1 MKMKALSA
9 ALAAAGV
16 LAAGTAGAIDLPHW
30 LKPEPKASAV
40 QATPTTKTANAS
52 EPAAVPM
59 LPASSVPDYRAIV
72 KQASPAVVGVT
83 VSGMHKTSGG
93 MQGLPP
99 GMENDPFFKFF
110 RGMPG
115 FQLRGEQGGEMPFKG
130 LGSGF
135 IISSDG
141 LILTN
146 AHVVRDAKEVT
157 VKLKDRR
164 EFSAKVLGSDPTTDI
179 AVLQIEAT
187 GLPTVRLGDARTL
200 QVGDPVL
207 AIGAP
212 YGLEE
217 TATQGIVS
225 AKGRALP
232 GDTVV
237 PFIQTDAAVNPGN
250 SGGPLFNG
258 NGAVVGINAQIYSR
272 SGGYQGLS
280 FAIPIN
286 VALNVKD
293 QILENGKVAHARL
306 GVTIQDVNQALA
318 NSFGLERPH
327 GALVSSVAPDSA
339 AAAAGLKAGDVIT
352 KVDGEPVTQA
362 ATLSSVIGM
371 SAPGA
376 KVDLTVWRNRKS
388 IEVAAKLGSVDASDV
403 QVADSD
409 GNVHSGHIGLALR
422 PLTPDERKQAS
433 VEQGL
438 LVENVAGPAAKA
450 GIRPG
455 DVLLAINGRTVESV
469 DEVKSVLAKKPK
481 SVALLVERGGDKI
494 FVPVNLG

>member
-16 LAAGTAGAIDLPHW
+16 LAAGTAGAIDLPNW
-30 LKPEPKASAV
+30 LKSEPKANAV
-40 QATPTTKTANAS
+40 QTAPTPSTANAS
-52 EPAAVPM
+52 APEAVPM
-59 LPASSVPDYRAIV
+59 LPASRVPDYRAIV

-83 VSGMHKTSGG
+83 VSGMHKTSSS

-115 FQLRGEQGGEMPFKG
+115 FGQRGQQGGEMPFKG

-179 AVLQIEAT
+179 AVLKIDAT
-187 GLPTVRLGDARTL
+187 GLPTVLLGDARTL

-258 NGAVVGINAQIYSR
+258 KGQVVGINAQIYSR

-293 QILENGKVAHARL
+293 QIVEDGTVAHARL

-318 NSFGLERPH
+318 DSFGLERPE
-327 GALVSSVAPDSA
+327 GALVSSVVPDTA
-339 AAAAGLKAGDVIT
+339 AAAAGLKPGDVIT

-371 SAPGA
+371 SAPGT

-388 IEVAAKLGSVDASDV
+388 IEIAAKLGSVDSSDI

-409 GNVHSGHIGLALR
+409 GNVQSGHIGLALR
-422 PLTPDERKQAS
+422 PLTSDERKQAS
-433 VEQGL
+433 VDQGL

-455 DVLLAINGRTVESV
+455 DVLLAINGRAVESV